1 MSRVLRRRRLV
12 KERDPRSVRQLGVLF
27 CMCAGAGALFLFSLW
42 QRVELTGLRYRMME
56 LRNERDAL
64 LETHENLRLE
74 RSELRSLPRVEIL
87 ARQRLGLEPAE
98 PPRVFT
104 VNESGE
110 LIATGMLPTA
120 PRRR

>member
-1 MSRVLRRRRLV
+1 MSPTLRRRRLV

-42 QRVELTGLRYRMME
+42 QRVELTGLLYRMME
-56 LRNERDAL
+56 LRNERDVL

-74 RSELRSLPRVEIL
+74 RSELRSLPRVEKL

-104 VNESGE
+104 VDESGG
-110 LIATGMLPTA
+110 LVAAGMLPAT
-120 PRRR
+120 PRQR